1 MRHPRLSPVRL
12 ASLLGL
18 SLMLGGCTDGAA
30 DADADAATGA
40 PPPGAAAPPPAPA
53 PDTGFDLAAYPV
65 STVTL
70 GPFPHIA
77 LPDGY
82 RADEA
87 QTVELDSAPMWTG
100 EEFQWIEGRVH
111 QSAIFAGP
119 DHAFSQLEI
128 DGYIR
133 NALERIGAAQVARF
147 ERIPVHEAAA
157 HGLTDALRTK
167 YRAGLGHFYAAP
179 GETWLARRADGDLW
193 VFFTTSDRSAHWIIA
208 RSARYDPTI
217 RLLSGVELKRL
228 IEADGKAIIHV
239 NFASGDGVVSE
250 SSIPQIEQVA
260 LLLRNE
266 PALRLSIEGHTDD
279 TGSAGRNEALSLAR
293 AEAVR
298 DALRSHAVDAAR
310 LEVAGHGASRPVA
323 GNDDADG
330 RARNRR
336 VELVR
341 L

>member
-1 MRHPRLSPVRL
+1 MHRSGTSAVVLLPLL
-12 ASLLGL
+12 ALTLVVA
-18 SLMLGGCTDGAA
+18 GCSRDTSEAARAAPAASAPAPAA
-30 DADADAATGA
+30 DAPAAEA
-40 PPPGAAAPPPAPA
+40 
-53 PDTGFDLAAYPV
+53 DTGFRVSDYPV
-65 STVTL
+65 STVSL

-87 QTVELDSAPMWTG
+87 QMVELDTAPMWTG

-111 QSAIFAGP
+111 QAAIFAGP

-133 NALERIGAAQVARF
+133 NALERIGAVQVARY
-147 ERIPVHEAAA
+147 ERIPVHEAAE
-157 HGLTDALRTK
+157 HGLTDALRTR

-193 VFFTTSDRSAHWIIA
+193 VYFSTSERSAHWIIA

-228 IEADGKAIIHV
+228 IDADGKAIIHV

-250 SSIPQIEQVA
+250 DSMPQIEQVA
-260 LLLRNE
+260 LLLRND
-266 PALRLSIEGHTDD
+266 PGLRLLIEGHTDD
-279 TGSAGRNEALSLAR
+279 TGSVERNEALSLAR
-293 AEAVR
+293 ADAVR

-310 LEVAGHGASRPVA
+310 LEVAGQGASRPVA
-323 GNDDADG
+323 DNGDADG